1 MPGARLIDIA
11 NSLGCSI
18 GVVSHVLNHSEGNI
32 SCSEALRERIHRK
45 AVELGYLGNWT
56 SRTLRAKR
64 TNTLGVFVPP
74 ASSTF
79 FRSAYEG
86 QLLAGISEVCR
97 ERGYDLLLISIP
109 GSAGAEECATKLVS
123 RRMDGLVLLHIPETA
138 DWLQPLVDLKANCAA
153 VNYFGSVLIPSV
165 NFDDRAATFLAV
177 SEMVRMGHRRLG
189 YLGALRIDAGY
200 STQRRLDGYLGGLA
214 ESHLRP
220 DPHWIF
226 EARYSG
232 GPSPDW
238 RRLSPRELAQWLAAR
253 FVAARQDLR
262 PTAFVCH
269 SDAVAALFLAELH
282 RMGVRC
288 PEDVSLVGL
297 DDAPISRSL
306 FPSLSTIRQPLSDMG
321 ARAARYVLDA
331 FEKRLSESG
340 AAPSGVASQP
350 PLETAARVRGR
361 RGRPSLALQTILAQ
375 EAKTRTEAALEQT
388 PPEREA
394 RRKLFLYTKPE
405 FILRDSTVPPH
416 HA

>member
-1 MPGARLIDIA
+1 MPGARLKDIA

-32 SCSEALRERIHRK
+32 SCSDALRDRIHRK

-56 SRTLRAKR
+56 SRTLRVKR

-74 ASSTF
+74 ASSAF

-86 QLLAGISEVCR
+86 QLLAGVSEVCR
-97 ERGYDLLLISIP
+97 ECGYDLLLISIP
-109 GSAGAEECATKLVS
+109 GSAGAEECATKLAS
-123 RRMDGLVLLHIPETA
+123 RRVDGLVLLHVPESA

-189 YLGALRIDAGY
+189 YVGALRIDAGY
-200 STQRRLDGYLGGLA
+200 STQRRLDGFLGGLA

-238 RRLSPRELAQWLAAR
+238 RRLSPRDLAQWFAAR
-253 FVAARQDLR
+253 FVATRQELR

-269 SDAVAALFLAELH
+269 SDAVAALLLTEFH

-331 FEKRLSESG
+331 FEKLLSGSSATPPG
-340 AAPSGVASQP
+340 IASQP

-361 RGRPSLALQTILAQ
+361 RGRPSSALQTVLAQ
-375 EAKTRTEAALEQT
+375 EANARTEAASEQA
-388 PPEREA
+388 PPVRQA

>member
-1 MPGARLIDIA
+1 MPGARLKDIA

-32 SCSEALRERIHRK
+32 SCSEALRDRILRK
-45 AVELGYLGNWT
+45 AVELGYMGHWS
-56 SRTLRAKR
+56 SRTSHARR
-64 TNTLGVFVPP
+64 TNTLGVYVP
-74 ASSTF
+74 ASSPF
-79 FRSAYEG
+79 FRNAYEG

-109 GSAGAEECATKLVS
+109 GSVGAEECATKLVS
-123 RRMDGLVLLHIPETA
+123 RRIDGLVLLHIPETA
-138 DWLQPLVDLKANCAA
+138 DWLQPLADLKANCAA

-177 SEMVRMGHRRLG
+177 GEMVRMGHRRLG

-200 STQRRLDGYLGGLA
+200 STQRRLDGFLGGLA

-226 EARYSG
+226 EARYTG

-238 RRLSPRELAQWLAAR
+238 RRLSPRDLAQWFAAR
-253 FVAARQDLR
+253 FVATRPDLR

-282 RMGVRC
+282 RVGVRC

-306 FPSLSTIRQPLSDMG
+306 LPSLSTIRQPLSDMG

-331 FEKRLSESG
+331 FEKRLSEAG
-340 AAPSGVASQP
+340 AAPAGISPQP
-350 PLETAARVRGR
+350 PLETALRVRGR
-361 RGRPSLALQTILAQ
+361 RGRRSTALQAVLAQ
-375 EAKTRTEAALEQT
+375 EADARTPTASEQT
-388 PPEREA
+388 LPERQA

-405 FILRDSTVPPH
+405 FILRDSTIPPH